1 MSCFGKW
8 LVDPLRDVPPLFG
21 LFGSGSAPRSWWS
34 SGRGRRSSWRSLFSP
49 FRRLLFGVCLSRWP
63 GCVGLDLVYPTP
75 LQLEQA
81 RYSSRRPLVVY
92 ESSPGIFGSLTA
104 VLVFRYY
111 LLVYLEHSIHAD
123 YATIFSR
130 RKAHQ
135 RLLLSS
141 RDYELGRASFALVL
155 HARRELT

>member
-1 MSCFGKW
+1 MVNGWWIRCATFLLSLAFSAVGQPLALGGALDVVAVVPGGASSPPFAACCSGHPW
-8 LVDPLRDVPPLFG
+8 L
-21 LFGSGSAPRSWWS
+21 
-34 SGRGRRSSWRSLFSP
+34 
-49 FRRLLFGVCLSRWP
+49 CLSRWP

-123 YATIFSR
+123 YATLFSR
-130 RKAHQ
+130 RMTFH
-135 RLLLSS
+135 
-141 RDYELGRASFALVL
+141 DHEPGRASFCLC
-155 HARRELT
+155 TPCTP